1 MPDDEILNIQL
12 QAIPGG
18 RKHPVWV
25 NDDNEEEL
33 VRDAARQLRQ
43 KFTAYQ
49 QTFSEAHLSD
59 KELLEM
65 VALDVAVGHVKL
77 ERNNDKMSFSTKI
90 HQLNEMLK
98 TYLKEQ

>member
-1 MPDDEILNIQL
+1 MPDEILNIQL
-12 QAIPGG
+12 KAIPGG
-18 RKHPVWV
+18 RKYPVWV

-33 VRDAARQLRQ
+33 VREAARQLRQ

-65 VALDVAVGHVKL
+65 VALDIAVSHLRL

-90 HQLNEMLK
+90 HQLNGK
-98 TYLKEQ
+98 LKEYWKEQ